1 MCTYVVL
8 TAGEPM
14 IKQLTRTGNSY
25 ALVLDRAIL
34 ELMKIE
40 PDTPLDISTDGRRL
54 IITPVIGADR
64 RKKFREALEWTNRKH
79 GKTLKRLSE

>member
-1 MCTYVVL
+1 
-8 TAGEPM
+8 M

-34 ELMKIE
+34 ELINVQ
-40 PDTPLDISTDGRRL
+40 PDTPLDISIDGRRL
-54 IITPVIGADR
+54 IITPVTEAER
-64 RKKFREALEWTNRKH
+64 RKKFKDALEWTNRRH